1 MVERAVSRAAG
12 ARDFLQRLA
21 AGSGDAHAAQ
31 QSRSRGGGETRRF
44 GGLRRDGQGGAKLG
58 VLSRDGAFAEGA
70 GSGRNAAGSV
80 GKARGGVSY
89 PWVRAACAGVQFQ
102 ACVSLEQLG

>member
-44 GGLRRDGQGGAKLG
+44 GGLRRGGESGAKMGGLSHGGG
-58 VLSRDGAFAEGA
+58 VAGRA
-70 GSGRNAAGSV
+70 GSGRKTGGSV
-80 GKARGGVSY
+80 GEGRGGGLL
-89 PWVRAACAGVQFQ
+89 PRERAAGAARAIHTRG
-102 ACVSLEQLG
+102 APGT